1 MKKDAK
7 EHESE
12 DKKKKEEIDLKN
24 QADSMIFQ
32 GEKQLKEFESKL
44 DQGTRA
50 KIQGAID
57 RLKEANKGTNANE
70 LKSAIEQYNA
80 AWNEASQQMYSQ
92 AKSQGAPGADGGQ
105 GFSGG
110 QQSGF
115 AGGQEPGG
123 ASEQKKDDG
132 KVENA
137 DFEVVDDKK

>member
-7 EHESE
+7 EHEAD

-32 GEKQLKEFESKL
+32 GEKQLKEFEAKL
-44 DQGTRA
+44 DQGTRQ

-57 RLKEANKGTNANE
+57 RLKEANKGTNATE

-80 AWNEASQQMYSQ
+80 AWNEASAQMYSQ
-92 AKSQGAPGADGGQ
+92 AKTQGTPGAEGQ
-105 GFSGG
+105 AGS

-115 AGGQEPGG
+115 AGGQQPGEG
-123 ASEQKKDDG
+123 EQKKDDG